1 MVANGIAMNK
11 MLRASRAEA
20 KLSLQL
26 AEEMKKDSVAMKT
39 VRSPSNTIRPGM
51 FNADCY
57 YNRLLSSRSSFFP
70 ALRLL

>member
-39 VRSPSNTIRPGM
+39 VRSPSNTISTWYVQ
-51 FNADCY
+51 C
-57 YNRLLSSRSSFFP
+57 
-70 ALRLL
+70 